1 MLKIFLTDLAGYN
14 LGHLRGE
21 FITLPMEEK
30 ELEASIKE
38 ILKYGEEYFITDY
51 EFKDVELFKVEE
63 YSSPYEL
70 NRKIAL
76 IEESVEPHQHKIV
89 KVLLGNG
96 LATSLEDAISKID
109 EVIVYED
116 STMTSIAEQYIEEYT
131 DLNGYHPLIVNH
143 IDYESIGRDL
153 EIEGSYFR
161 DGADIFQFIG

>member
-38 ILKYGEEYFITDY
+38 ILKYGDEYFITDY
-51 EFKDVELFKVEE
+51 EFEDIELFKVEE
-63 YSSPYEL
+63 YSNPYEL

-76 IEESVEPHQHKIV
+76 IEESIEPHQYKIV
-89 KVLLGNG
+89 KVLLENG
-96 LATSLEDAISKID
+96 LASSLEDAISKID

-143 IDYESIGRDL
+143 IDYKSMGRSL
-153 EIEGSYFR
+153 EIEGNFYQDGSDYFEW
-161 DGADIFQFIG
+161 IG